1 MRGPS
6 VLIVAAA
13 VLAAACDSTIN
24 RLIGLAGSGNT
35 ATHLAF
41 TVQPSN
47 TGASLVIAPA
57 VVVVAQNASGN
68 ADTTYTNSV
77 TVTIRANP
85 GGGTLSGTSTVV
97 SSHGVATFR
106 DLQARFEAGK
116 RVGAAARGYVPGGD
130 LIGFRHFEF
139 EPKIAATHAALSG
152 TSPAIYEAAL
162 AADGAYAVL
171 DILERGPR
179 GFHLI

>member
-35 ATHLAF
+35 ATHLGF

-47 TGASLVIAPA
+47 TGARLVIAPA

-77 TVTIRANP
+77 TVTIGANP

-97 SSHGVATFR
+97 SSHGVATFSN
-106 DLQARFEAGK
+106 LSINKVGAGYTLTAAFGSGSPKVESARF
-116 RVGAAARGYVPGGD
+116 
-130 LIGFRHFEF
+130 
-139 EPKIAATHAALSG
+139 
-152 TSPAIYEAAL
+152 
-162 AADGAYAVL
+162 
-171 DILERGPR
+171 DILAP
-179 GFHLI
+179 

>member
-6 VLIVAAA
+6 VLIVTAA

-47 TGASLVIAPA
+47 TGAGLVISPA

-77 TVTIRANP
+77 TVTIGANP

-97 SSHGVATFR
+97 SSHGVATFSN
-106 DLQARFEAGK
+106 LSINNAGT
-116 RVGAAARGYVPGGD
+116 GYTLTAAAP
-130 LIGFRHFEF
+130 LLTS
-139 EPKIAATHAALSG
+139 ATSA
-152 TSPAIYEAAL
+152 TFNITP
-162 AADGAYAVL
+162 
-171 DILERGPR
+171 
-179 GFHLI
+179 